1 MHNRG
6 KACYRRVDKGII
18 NPNFEGFT
26 KEEAFALAIKDEK
39 DFQSWGWDIRG
50 LERYSILIEPHEL
63 KQREERNWLNLE
75 NKNNLIW
82 LKIECGENV
91 TWKENVQNLDC
102 LTKRVGLNLFYR

>member
-39 DFQSWGWDIRG
+39 DFQRSKVGVGIYWGWKDIP
-50 LERYSILIEPHEL
+50 Y
-63 KQREERNWLNLE
+63 
-75 NKNNLIW
+75 
-82 LKIECGENV
+82 
-91 TWKENVQNLDC
+91 
-102 LTKRVGLNLFYR
+102 